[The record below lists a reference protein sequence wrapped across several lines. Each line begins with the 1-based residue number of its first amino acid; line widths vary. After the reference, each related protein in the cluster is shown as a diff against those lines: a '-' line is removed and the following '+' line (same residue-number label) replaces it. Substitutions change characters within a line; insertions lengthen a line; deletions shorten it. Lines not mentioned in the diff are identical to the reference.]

1 MYLPNWTSNLRKTDD
16 CSIPKYYI
24 CHSIIA
30 DFYHLL
36 DLHSGLEM
44 QYQMSNEERL
54 VRAVSVRIVS

>member
-16 CSIPKYYI
+16 CSIPKHI
-24 CHSIIA
+24 LSF

-54 VRAVSVRIVS
+54 VRAVSVRVVS

>member
-1 MYLPNWTSNLRKTDD
+1 MIVQYQ
-16 CSIPKYYI
+16 YI
-24 CHSIIA
+24 FCHSIIA
-30 DFYHLL
+30 GFYHLL

>member
-1 MYLPNWTSNLRKTDD
+1 MIVQYQN
-16 CSIPKYYI
+16 II
-24 CHSIIA
+24 FVIHSIIA

>member
-1 MYLPNWTSNLRKTDD
+1 MIVQYQN
-16 CSIPKYYI
+16 II
-24 CHSIIA
+24 FVIHSIIA

-54 VRAVSVRIVS
+54 VRAVSVKIVS